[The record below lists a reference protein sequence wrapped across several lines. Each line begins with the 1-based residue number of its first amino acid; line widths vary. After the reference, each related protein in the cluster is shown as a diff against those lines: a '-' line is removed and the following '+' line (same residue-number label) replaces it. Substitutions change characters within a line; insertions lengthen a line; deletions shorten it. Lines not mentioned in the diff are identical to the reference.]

1 MTRKTASLALFAL
14 FLLCPS
20 FAQAA
25 PGDGVEWHK
34 DFAAAREIARR
45 TGKPMLVDF
54 VADWCKP
61 CVEMSQVFWPRRD
74 IVELSKKFVC
84 VKLNFDDRGP
94 ELSRFRVD
102 RIPAVVFAD
111 SWGNPLSTKIGFGFG
126 NRDEVLPRM
135 MQAVPPDFSPLNDWN
150 ATLER
155 DKNNVAALTGVAR
168 FYRESGL
175 LDVSNT
181 FLERALKTKELASDL
196 KTREGILIEVGINQL
211 KLKEYDEARKTFEQ
225 CLKEVPDGT
234 RGDTALLGVLTA
246 QLNKKKFAD
255 AEKTFERLKS
265 GHPNS
270 PAVGQAE
277 QLLQQARSLKK

>member
-20 FAQAA
+20 LAQAA

-61 CVEMSQVFWPRRD
+61 CVEMSRGFWPRRD

-94 ELSRFRVD
+94 ELSRFKVD

-111 SWGNPLSTKIGFGFG
+111 SWGNLLSTKIGFGFG

-181 FLERALKTKELASDL
+181 FFERALKTRELASDL

-225 CLKEVPDGT
+225 CLKEIPDGAQ
-234 RGDTALLGVLTA
+234 GDTALLGVLTA

-277 QLLQQARSLKK
+277 QLLQQAQSLKK